1 LYGNTASPKYLTL
14 SPNTTSGDLSG
25 QNVYVRLGNPVGGSP
40 PTASG
45 IQFGN
50 WNGGPTGLAYIQY
63 NNGGA
68 LPGLEFYS
76 GSNFM
81 RFGNQTVGGGGAGYI
96 DNNGNWRISRSTTS
110 TSTTTGALQ
119 VVGGVGIGGSLYVG
133 GEIVAQKLTIEYTT
147 VTTTLVK
154 TDDVIQTTNSTA
166 ASSTTT
172 GAVIVTGGVGIGGS
186 LHVGGAVVGGG
197 VRNTTSTLPPGDPT
211 VGDIWYNSDTD
222 AIYRYTDN
230 GSGYNVWLDINGP
243 ALVPAGLQG
252 VAGAQGPQ
260 GVSGAQGPSGPAGGT
275 GPQGPQGIV
284 GPQGVSGAQG
294 PSGPAG
300 GPGPQGPQGI
310 VGPQGVSGAQG
321 PSGPAGGPGPQG
333 VAGAQGPQG
342 LRGPQ
347 GPQGVAG
354 PQGPASSV
362 AGPQGPQGPASSVA
376 GPTGPSGP
384 SGSAA
389 SSAMGYVTAVTA
401 SGASAIDLTSGFTS
415 TYDQYMLVGQ
425 NISLSS
431 SSAFVYVNF
440 YIDGSLITSANYG
453 TNAAYLA
460 GASWGG
466 FGGAGGNSQGVLL
479 SSVISL
485 NSVTHNFNF
494 VGYVNQP
501 SNTGIYKQF
510 RWSGSLVASS
520 NGTAYPYIGT
530 VGLGN
535 TGAFTGIRFYPSNG
549 TISGTI
555 RLYGIKNS

>member
-1 LYGNTASPKYLTL
+1 MYVNSAVS
-14 SPNTTSGDLSG
+14 S
-25 QNVYVRLGNPVGGSP
+25 QNIL
-40 PTASG
+40 
-45 IQFGN
+45 
-50 WNGGPTGLAYIQY
+50 
-63 NNGGA
+63 GGA
-68 LPGLEFYS
+68 ANQIPYQSGTGATTFSSGLTFNGTTFTATNIIIPGTTNAS
-76 GSNFM
+76 
-81 RFGNQTVGGGGAGYI
+81 
-96 DNNGNWRISRSTTS
+96 STI
-110 TSTTTGALQ
+110 TGALQ
-119 VVGGVGIGGSLYVG
+119 V
-133 GEIVAQKLTIEYTT
+133 A
-147 VTTTLVK
+147 
-154 TDDVIQTTNSTA
+154 
-166 ASSTTT
+166 
-172 GAVIVTGGVGIGGS
+172 GGVGIGGS

-197 VRNTTSTLPPGDPT
+197 VRNTTSTLPPGNPT
-211 VGDIWYNSDTD
+211 VGDIWYNSGTDT
-222 AIYRYTDN
+222 IYRYTDN
-230 GSGYNVWLDINGP
+230 GSGSNVWLDINGP
-243 ALVPAGLQG
+243 ALVPAGPQG
-252 VAGAQGPQ
+252 VAGAQ
-260 GVSGAQGPSGPAGGT
+260 
-275 GPQGPQGIV
+275 
-284 GPQGVSGAQG
+284 
-294 PSGPAG
+294 
-300 GPGPQGPQGI
+300 
-310 VGPQGVSGAQG
+310 
-321 PSGPAGGPGPQG
+321 GPQG

-342 LRGPQ
+342 PSGAASTIAGPQGVAGAQ

-354 PQGPASSV
+354 AQGPQGAAGAQGPQGV
-362 AGPQGPQGPASSVA
+362 AGAQGPQGVPGNTGPQGPQGPASSVA

-425 NISLSS
+425 KISLSS

-479 SSVISL
+479 SSAILL

-501 SNTGIYKQF
+501 SNTEIYKQF
-510 RWSGSLVASS
+510 YWSGSLVASS

-535 TGAFTGIRFYPSNG
+535 TGAFTGIRFYPSAG